1 MSPPRR
7 TMPASPLNPSS
18 TLDLLRA
25 RAVERCA
32 ACGTERARGTATT
45 CRCAT
50 PRWQPFCARC
60 ARAFEGEVCP
70 ACLEVA
76 RANGVK
82 LRAALDAACT
92 RPGAGAAAG
101 SAASRS
107 STPPP
112 SPLDAAIA
120 AHHLLRERAARVLAN
135 FGIAAQ
141 VAPLPAWAARL
152 ADSRA
157 PLPPGTEHSR
167 AKMAAV
173 RDLRL
178 EDAAVRVALEALG
191 YNGLPSEEKLER
203 LLAEADA
210 AAAAL
215 AAWDGL
221 SAGAD
226 ADAILR
232 RAADLLV
239 ANDAQAD
246 RLLETLTRR
255 DLGRLLDA
263 GERRAR
269 AVAACRTALGVA

>member
-1 MSPPRR
+1 MPP
-7 TMPASPLNPSS
+7 APLPDS

-32 ACGTERARGTATT
+32 GCGVERPTGSAAR
-45 CRCAT
+45 CRCST
-50 PRWQPFCARC
+50 PRWQPFCTRC
-60 ARAFEGEVCP
+60 ARAFEGETCP

-76 RANGVK
+76 RANGAK
-82 LRAALDAACT
+82 LRVALDAACA
-92 RPGAGAAAG
+92 RPGSSATNAAADGPLGAA
-101 SAASRS
+101 
-107 STPPP
+107 
-112 SPLDAAIA
+112 LA
-120 AHHLLRERAARVLAN
+120 AHHRLRERAARVLAN

-141 VAPLPAWAARL
+141 VAPLPEWAARL
-152 ADSRA
+152 ADPRA
-157 PLPPGTEHSR
+157 ALPPGTEHSR
-167 AKMAAV
+167 PKMAAV

-210 AAAAL
+210 AAAVL
-215 AAWDGL
+215 ARWDGL

-226 ADAILR
+226 SDAVLR

-239 ANDAQAD
+239 ANDGQAE

-263 GERRAR
+263 GERRER
-269 AVAACRTALGVA
+269 AVDACRTALGVG

>member
-1 MSPPRR
+1 A
-7 TMPASPLNPSS
+7 ASGE
-18 TLDLLRA
+18 
-25 RAVERCA
+25 V
-32 ACGTERARGTATT
+32 RGT
-45 CRCAT
+45 
-50 PRWQPFCARC
+50 
-60 ARAFEGEVCP
+60 G
-70 ACLEVA
+70 
-76 RANGVK
+76 
-82 LRAALDAACT
+82 
-92 RPGAGAAAG
+92 
-101 SAASRS
+101 
-107 STPPP
+107 
-112 SPLDAAIA
+112 PLDAALA
-120 AHHLLRERAARVLAN
+120 AHHRLRERAARVLAN

-141 VAPLPAWAARL
+141 VAPLPEWAARL
-152 ADSRA
+152 ADARA

-167 AKMAAV
+167 PKMAAV

-210 AAAAL
+210 SAAAL

-226 ADAILR
+226 SDAILR

-239 ANDAQAD
+239 ANDAQAE

-263 GERRAR
+263 GERRER
-269 AVAACRTALGVA
+269 AVAACRAALGVG